1 MARLAQCLPR
11 RAFKRQDERLAPVS
25 SDSSGPQQRR
35 FFRTA
40 VDFPVTVI
48 VPGGELVMYGSAVD
62 LSGGGMRVIAKND
75 LSAGQNVTLR
85 FTLPESG
92 TEMMIR
98 GRIVLSFFDA
108 AKQQFAHGVAFTQIA
123 AADQAAVVHFIEEM
137 QQRTRA

>member
-1 MARLAQCLPR
+1 MNT
-11 RAFKRQDERLAPVS
+11 DAPN
-25 SDSSGPQQRR
+25 PHQRK

-40 VDFPVTVI
+40 ADFPVTVI

-75 LSAGQNVTLR
+75 LSPGQSITLR
-85 FTLPESG
+85 FALPESG
-92 TEMMIR
+92 QEMMVR
-98 GRIVLSFFDA
+98 GRVVLSFFDA

-123 AADQAAVVHFIEEM
+123 ASDQGAIVAYIQEM